1 MEEEFYAT
9 LKLTSNEEIIAK
21 VCYLTDEDCL
31 LVEKPLLVTRAN
43 QKRNGRL
50 IEGFSL
56 SDWVMSSYEEL
67 FIIKMEQVVTL
78 TEVDQRILLFYE
90 RHLNKEDSDVSPD
103 KLSKQMGYLGS
114 VSDKKKKLEDLG
126 ASVRLA

>member
-78 TEVDQRILLFYE
+78 TEVDDRILLFYE

-114 VSDKKKKLEDLG
+114 VSDKKKKLEDLFNK
-126 ASVRLA
+126 S

>member
-50 IEGFSL
+50 VEGFSL

-78 TEVDQRILLFYE
+78 TELDERILLFYE
-90 RHLNKEDSDVSPD
+90 RHLSKEDSDISPD
-103 KLSKQMGYLGS
+103 KLSKEMGYLGS
-114 VSDKKKKLEDLG
+114 VSDKKKRLEDLFNK
-126 ASVRLA
+126 S

>member
-1 MEEEFYAT
+1 MEDEFYAT

-50 IEGFSL
+50 VEGFSL
-56 SDWVMSSYEEL
+56 SDWVVSSYEEL
-67 FIIKMEQVVTL
+67 FIIKMNQVVTV
-78 TEVDQRILLFYE
+78 TESDERIVGFYE
-90 RHLNKEDSDVSPD
+90 RHLSDEQDSSVSKMSKE
-103 KLSKQMGYLGS
+103 MGYLGN
-114 VSDKKKKLEDLG
+114 VNDQKKKLEKLFNN
-126 ASVRLA
+126 S

>member
-1 MEEEFYAT
+1 MEDEFYAT

-21 VCYLTDEDCL
+21 VCYLTEEDCL

-50 IEGFSL
+50 VEGFSL

-67 FIIKMEQVVTL
+67 YVLKMEQVVTI
-78 TEVDQRILLFYE
+78 TEMDKKIKGFYTS
-90 RHLNKEDSDVSPD
+90 HLSREDDDVPTDKMSKE
-103 KLSKQMGYLGS
+103 MGYLGS
-114 VSDKKKKLEDLG
+114 VTDQKSKLEDLFNR
-126 ASVRLA
+126 S